1 MCWRRP
7 SSKTADPI
15 GAVRVC
21 QAKGVFMGSVLVC
34 EGLKGSA
41 KACVEADCC
50 SLDRGLGNGAGEC
63 VDTFARLPVSG
74 SVCGRTRQGGRDHAE
89 GWRTGPE
96 QGHAPKRVGFE
107 DNLDAVAKARGKH
120 LGVDDAPVC
129 R

>member
-21 QAKGVFMGSVLVC
+21 QAKGVFMGSVLMR

-41 KACVEADCC
+41 KVCVEAGCG
-50 SLDRGLGNGAGEC
+50 SLDRGLGSGAGERI
-63 VDTFARLPVSG
+63 DTFAQLPVSSG
-74 SVCGRTRQGGRDHAE
+74 ACSGTRQGGRDHAE
-89 GWRTGPE
+89 RWRAGRE

-107 DNLDAVAKARGKH
+107 NKLDA
-120 LGVDDAPVC
+120 
-129 R
+129 